1 MKRSP
6 LVVFDLD
13 GVIARTDT
21 MAFLLRQQ
29 LLSHPLRAIAGAF
42 PAAAWFVLR
51 SFPRARVRLSR
62 VLGRAALSG
71 MTAEEYREL
80 AVAVGTLLAS
90 DPSRSIPAGLATV
103 RQYLESGAE
112 VVVTTGTEAVL
123 SRTFLDGLGLQDVE
137 LIATTLRFGR
147 GLVRYESHNLGYN
160 KVHGFEGRQ
169 IDTFY
174 TDSNL
179 DLHVAQLSAH
189 TVLVNPRARL
199 ARLFEAKVKNLTV
212 VSWD

>member
-1 MKRSP
+1 
-6 LVVFDLD
+6 
-13 GVIARTDT
+13 
-21 MAFLLRQQ
+21 MAFLLQRQ
-29 LLSHPLRAIAGAF
+29 LLSHPLRAVAGAL

-62 VLGRAALSG
+62 ALGRAALSG
-71 MTAEEYREL
+71 MTAAEYGEL

-90 DPSRSIPAGLATV
+90 DPSRSIPAGVAKV
-103 RQYLESGAE
+103 RHYLESGAE

-137 LIATTLRFGR
+137 LIATTLRFDR
-147 GLVRYESHNLGYN
+147 AIVRYESHNLGHN

-179 DLHVAQLSAH
+179 DLPVAKLSAR
-189 TVLVNPRARL
+189 TVLVNPGARL
-199 ARLFEAKVKNLTV
+199 ARLFEAKVPNLTI